1 MSDNIDPALGSLLS
15 DLLKDVKQKNKFLN
29 YINRLLFKRTKYEF
43 ARFIQPDDILSSIIL
58 KLLAGDIIWHKE
70 KCTLNSFIYFRI
82 RSEIFNLVKKEKK
95 CIPISLNIFDPL
107 DEDCEEHGNGVP
119 LSAELIVDPFK
130 DELGDDEISP
140 EDFKNIVFGIFQD
153 SLEEYCV
160 LDEIYNGRSPRQ
172 IAAILGIPENDV
184 YNINRRILRV
194 IKDWLARNKNRKC
207 NSFKSSPKT
216 NTNSNKIMEVP
227 NASGIN

>member
-1 MSDNIDPALGSLLS
+1 
-15 DLLKDVKQKNKFLN
+15 
-29 YINRLLFKRTKYEF
+29 
-43 ARFIQPDDILSSIIL
+43 L

-70 KCTLNSFIYFRI
+70 KSTLNSFIYFRI

-95 CIPISLNIFDPL
+95 CIPVSLNIFDPL
-107 DEDCEEHGNGVP
+107 DEDYEEQGNGIP

-160 LDEIYNGRSPRQ
+160 LDEIYNRRSPRQ

-207 NSFKSSPKT
+207 KSFKSSPKT
-216 NTNSNKIMEVP
+216 NTYSNKNMEVP

>member
-1 MSDNIDPALGSLLS
+1 MSDNIDPTLGPLLS
-15 DLLKDVKQKNKFLN
+15 DLLKDVKSKNKFLN

-43 ARFIQPDDILSSIIL
+43 ARYIQPDDIFSAIIL

-70 KCTLNSFIYFRI
+70 KCTLNSFIYLRI

-95 CIPISLNIFDPL
+95 FIPVSLNVFDSM
-107 DEDCEEHGNGVP
+107 DEDFEEHENGVP
-119 LSAELIVDPFK
+119 LSNELIVDPFK

-140 EDFKNIVFGIFQD
+140 EDFKNIVFQIFQD
-153 SLEEYCV
+153 SLEEFCV

-207 NSFKSSPKT
+207 NSLKSTPKT

-227 NASGIN
+227 NAFSIN